1 MNRPV
6 LHLLAAALLALPSL
20 GAQAFDH
27 DYRDY
32 GALLAKHVRMADDRT
47 ASTVDYAALKQ
58 DRAALQSVLDTW
70 STVTPADFAG
80 WSRDAQMA
88 FLINAYNGF
97 TLALILTEY
106 PDLESIRDLGSLFRS
121 AWKIEFF
128 NLLGKPRHLDWVE
141 HETLR
146 ADYPDPR
153 IHFAVNCASVG
164 CPALQSEPF
173 RAAELDAQ
181 MDAAT
186 RHFLQDRS
194 RNHFDTD
201 TGTLHVTPLLRWY
214 GEDFAVDGTE
224 NPKAWLTQ
232 HAQWLTDTPAEKTR
246 VGQGDFRI
254 DYTDYNWELN
264 DVQ

>member
-1 MNRPV
+1 MRAPV
-6 LHLLAAALLALPSL
+6 TWLAGALVALLSL
-20 GAQAFDH
+20 GAHAFDH

-32 GALLAKHVRMADDRT
+32 GALLTEHVHMADDRT
-47 ASTVDYAALKQ
+47 ASTVDYAALKR
-58 DRAALQSVLDTW
+58 DGAALQSVLGTW
-70 STVTPADFAG
+70 SAVTPEDFAE
-80 WSRDAQMA
+80 WSRDQQMA

-106 PDLESIRDLGSLFRS
+106 PDLDSIRDLGSLFRS
-121 AWKIEFF
+121 AWKNEFF
-128 NLLGKPRHLDWVE
+128 NLLGKRRHLDWVE

-146 ADYPDPR
+146 TDYPDAR

-164 CPALQSEPF
+164 CPALQDQPF

-186 RHFLQDRS
+186 RQFLQDRS
-194 RNHFDTD
+194 RNHFDAD

-214 GEDFAVDGTE
+214 AEDFTVDGTQ
-224 NPKAWLTQ
+224 NPQAWLAL
-232 HAQWLTDTPAEKTR
+232 HAEWLTDTPAER
-246 VGQGDFRI
+246 ARGAGGYFRI

-264 DVQ
+264 DVR